1 MSRCQ
6 KTLAALSLF
15 SEAMRR
21 AGQQTDQSYKL
32 ETADYFEKLC
42 ERLQEAG
49 GQEQAVILDEIAR
62 TGKVADLGLSP
73 EELALYKKL
82 YSAAEGDLDGLKRAH

>member
-6 KTLAALSLF
+6 KTLAALALF

-21 AGQQTDQSYKL
+21 AGQQPDQSYKL
-32 ETADYFEKLC
+32 ETAQYFAELRARLEK
-42 ERLQEAG
+42 ASA
-49 GQEQAVILDEIAR
+49 QEQTAILDEIAR

>member
-21 AGQQTDQSYKL
+21 AGQQPDQSYKL

-62 TGKVADLGLSP
+62 TGRVADLGLSSA
-73 EELALYKKL
+73 ELVLYKKL
-82 YSAAEGDLDGLKRAH
+82 YSAAENDLERIRRAD